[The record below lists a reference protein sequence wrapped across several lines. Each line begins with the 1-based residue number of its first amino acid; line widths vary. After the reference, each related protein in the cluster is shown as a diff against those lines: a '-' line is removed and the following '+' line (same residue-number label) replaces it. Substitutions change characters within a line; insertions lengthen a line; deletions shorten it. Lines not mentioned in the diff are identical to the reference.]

1 MNKHLV
7 NACLLLG
14 WLMIVL
20 GLSAWSIPAALVVG
34 GSVLMGVTL
43 LIAFRVGV
51 TGGGRDQHQK
61 G

>member
-7 NACLLLG
+7 NACLLIG

-20 GLSAWSIPAALVVG
+20 GFGAWSIPAGLVVG
-34 GSVLMGVTL
+34 GAVLMGVTL
-43 LIAFRVGV
+43 TIAFRVGV
-51 TGGGRDQHQK
+51 SSPRDQQQK

>member
-20 GLSAWSIPAALVVG
+20 GLSAWSIPAALLVG
-34 GSVLMGVTL
+34 GAVLMSVTL
-43 LIAFRVGV
+43 AIAFRVGV
-51 TGGGRDQHQK
+51 SDGKK